1 MNDFIASRDL
11 SPEDFEKFSEQCR
24 RGFNHHRTKLN
35 EYRRKAEEYAAMAQS
50 SLQSLNRDKAHAMK
64 HGVDLE
70 PKKLRY
76 DLWLRRSY
84 MSAPTNVMIRAKDLS
99 DAKNRALLLMKYRF
113 PSVHPDEWHIE
124 CFSINGIRL

>member
-24 RGFNHHRTKLN
+24 RGFNHHRTSLN

-50 SLQSLNRDKAHAMK
+50 SLRSLNRDKAHALK

-76 DLWLRRSY
+76 GLGIRRSY
-84 MSAPTNVMIRAKDLS
+84 VSAPITVTIRAKDLS

-113 PSVHPDEWHIE
+113 PDVHPDEWHIG
-124 CFSINGIRL
+124 CKTINGIRL